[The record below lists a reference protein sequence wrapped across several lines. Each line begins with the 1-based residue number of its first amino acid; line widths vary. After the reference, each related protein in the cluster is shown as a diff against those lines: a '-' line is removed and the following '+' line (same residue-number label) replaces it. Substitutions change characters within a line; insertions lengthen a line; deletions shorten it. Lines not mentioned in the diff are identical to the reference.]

1 MNPMVVPAARARER
15 PESASAPAPAP
26 PRKPRRVVYMI
37 HTFRKTGPPNAKP
50 DDAFALAPRGG
61 LMRLGSTI
69 QSSRQHRQGARELY
83 YAIKLPECRIIGRR
97 GLAFGL
103 CLG

>member
-26 PRKPRRVVYMI
+26 VRKPRRVVYMI
-37 HTFRKTGPPNAKP
+37 HTFCKTWSAQCEARRCLCSRSAG
-50 DDAFALAPRGG
+50 ALT
-61 LMRLGSTI
+61 RLGSTI
-69 QSSRQHRQGARELY
+69 QSSRQHGQGAQELY
-83 YAIKLPECRIIGRR
+83 YVIKHPECRIIGRR
-97 GLAFGL
+97 GLVFGL